1 MNTPQQAAGYQNLA
15 MRFVLKASPPNVFIG
30 GPVPNLPV
38 VSPVE
43 PPLKACGN
51 DGLRIGNLLNAA
63 SSGDRATEIEFKFF
77 EFVSVRGAAFDIR
90 ILDFYSLVS
99 SKI

>member
-1 MNTPQQAAGYQNLA
+1 MNTPQQAAEYQNSALS
-15 MRFVLKASPPNVFIG
+15 FLLKASPPNVFIWPAYRRAVAG
-30 GPVPNLPV
+30 RGPVLNPPV

-63 SSGDRATEIEFKFF
+63 SYG
-77 EFVSVRGAAFDIR
+77 
-90 ILDFYSLVS
+90 
-99 SKI
+99 